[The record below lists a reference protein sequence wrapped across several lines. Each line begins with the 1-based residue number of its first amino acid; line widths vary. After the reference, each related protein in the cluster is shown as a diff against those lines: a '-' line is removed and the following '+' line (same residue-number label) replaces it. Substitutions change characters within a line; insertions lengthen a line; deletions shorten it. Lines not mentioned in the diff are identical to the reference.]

1 MSLSQ
6 QPHYSAVHWLI
17 PLLQSVSFILSYTI
31 VGAKTRRVLRAM
43 GAGDGVG
50 LQCTVAS
57 LRLPRLKQSHVC
69 STIIAYIF
77 ELTRQ
82 GVALTWPAYTFGHD
96 V

>member
-1 MSLSQ
+1 
-6 QPHYSAVHWLI
+6 
-17 PLLQSVSFILSYTI
+17 
-31 VGAKTRRVLRAM
+31 M